1 MEGAAVVRGLQTI
14 LMKRERGA
22 VRGGGAKWGSRQE
35 VRRESIQI
43 QRRN

>member
-22 VRGGGAKWGSRQE
+22 VRGGGQNGVRAKK
-35 VRRESIQI
+35 
-43 QRRN
+43 

>member
-22 VRGGGAKWGSRQE
+22 VRGGGQSGVRAKK
-35 VRRESIQI
+35 
-43 QRRN
+43 